1 MKIKA
6 NDPDLKSWVP
16 VGKDSEFPIQNIPFG
31 IVSYDDLEPRPATRI
46 GDNVVDLSV
55 LADFGYFDQLGFND
69 LTIFYH
75 ASLNDLIA
83 QGKPLMRE
91 LRDRLSELLGTGN
104 VELKDHREA
113 IDKAFRPAD
122 AVKMHLPVEV
132 GDYTDFYSSEEH
144 ATNVG
149 KMFRDPEKALLPN
162 WKHIPV
168 GYHGRSSSIVVSG
181 TNIHRPFG
189 QILPAGSQQPVFSQS
204 QQMDFELEV
213 AFITGKETKLGE
225 RIPVEKAEDF
235 IFGLVLFNDLSARD
249 IQRWEYVPLG
259 PFLGKSFGSV
269 ISPWIVT
276 LDALE
281 PFRTGGPGQVPQVL
295 PYLRTTGERSYDIH
309 LEVSILPETNMEK
322 TVCRSNFR
330 FLYWNMCQ
338 QLAHHSV
345 NGCNIRVGDLYAS
358 GTISGPEPSSF
369 GSMLELS
376 WKGTRP
382 VKMPDGS
389 DRKYLIDHDSVIM
402 RGYAERNGIKIGFGE
417 CITTILPAK

>member
-55 LADFGYFDQLGFND
+55 LADFGYFDQLGFDD
-69 LTIFYH
+69 LTIFYR
-75 ASLNDLIA
+75 ASLNELIG

-91 LRDRLSELLGTGN
+91 LRDRLSDLLSTGN

-113 IDKAFRPAD
+113 IDKAFRPAG

-181 TNIHRPFG
+181 TNIHRPSG

-213 AFITGKETKLGE
+213 AFITGKETKLGDQ
-225 RIPVEKAEDF
+225 IPVEEAEDF

-259 PFLGKSFGSV
+259 PFLGKNFGSV

-281 PFRTGGPGQVPQVL
+281 PFRAGGPGQDPQVL

-358 GTISGPEPSSF
+358 GTISGPDPSSY

-389 DRKYLIDHDSVIM
+389 DRKYLIDHDTVIM
-402 RGYAERNGIKIGFGE
+402 RGYAERNGIRIGFGE